1 MEQFKIFDA
10 HLHTFGNFLPKDDDL
25 ISYMDRYNVEKAI
38 LTTVNRAAS
47 SKIYTDNISETGEE
61 ESNENRVKRAFEN
74 LRKLM
79 PKDQLDHQD
88 VITISNLD
96 PERFLKFFWFNPK
109 IQQGEEEKNYRILE
123 NHFEMGFC
131 GVKIHSGIH
140 LIKIPR
146 DIMSLASFMQEYNKS
161 IPLYIHFTPKFSAF
175 GGISSKNL
183 ANLARSFPDLKI
195 ILGHAGLA
203 MEFAIDF
210 GLSLKQYKNI
220 YFETSCS
227 IPYAIFS
234 LIKTVGHKRL
244 LFGSDAPVTNPMQLE
259 IDKIICLP
267 ITSDQKQDI
276 FYNNTNNFILN

>member
-1 MEQFKIFDA
+1 MQQYKIFDA
-10 HLHTFGNFLPKDDDL
+10 HLHTYGTFLAKNDDL
-25 ISYMDRYNVEKAI
+25 LSYLDRHNVTKAI
-38 LTTVNRAAS
+38 ITTVNRAAS
-47 SKIYTDNISETGEE
+47 SKIYTNDNSGTKKEV
-61 ESNENRVKRAFEN
+61 SNENRVKRAFEN

-88 VITISNLD
+88 VITVSNLD
-96 PERFLKFFWFNPK
+96 TERFFKFFWFNPK
-109 IQQGEEEKNYRILE
+109 IPQDEEEKNYKILE
-123 NHFEMGFC
+123 NHFNGGFC

-146 DIMSLASFMQEYNKS
+146 DIMFLASFMQEYNKKF
-161 IPLYIHFTPKFSAF
+161 PLYIHFTPKFSAF
-175 GGISSKNL
+175 GGISSKDL
-183 ANLARSFPDLKI
+183 AKLAQSFPNLNI

-210 GLSLKQYKNI
+210 GLSLKQYENI

-234 LIKTVGHKRL
+234 LIKSVGHKRL
-244 LFGSDAPVTNPMQLE
+244 LFGSDAPVTNPLQLE
-259 IDKIICLP
+259 IEKIICLP

-276 FYNNTNNFILN
+276 FYNNTNNLILN

>member
-1 MEQFKIFDA
+1 MQYKIFDA
-10 HLHTFGNFLPKDDDL
+10 HLHTYGTFLAKDDDL
-25 ISYMDRYNVEKAI
+25 LSYLDRYNVEKAI
-38 LTTVNRAAS
+38 ITTVNRAAS
-47 SKIYTDNISETGEE
+47 SRIFVNDNNGTGEE
-61 ESNENRVKRAFEN
+61 VSNENRVKKAFEK

-88 VITISNLD
+88 VISISNLD

-109 IQQGEEEKNYRILE
+109 IDLDEKDKNYRILE
-123 NHFEMGFC
+123 NHFKMGFC

-146 DIMSLASFMQEYNKS
+146 DVISLASFMQEYNKHF
-161 IPLYIHFTPKFSAF
+161 PLYIHFTPKFSAF
-175 GGISSKNL
+175 GGISSKDL
-183 ANLARSFPDLKI
+183 AKLAQSFPNLNI

-227 IPYAIFS
+227 IPYAILS

-244 LFGSDAPVTNPMQLE
+244 LFGSDAPVTNPIQLE
-259 IDKIICLP
+259 IEKIMCLP
-267 ITSDQKQDI
+267 IKSDQKQDI
-276 FYNNTNNFILN
+276 FYNNTNNLVLN

>member
-1 MEQFKIFDA
+1 MQYKIFDA
-10 HLHTFGNFLPKDDDL
+10 HLHTYGTFLAKDEDL
-25 ISYMDRYNVEKAI
+25 LSYLDRHNVEKAI
-38 LTTVNRAAS
+38 ITTVNRAAS
-47 SKIYTDNISETGEE
+47 SKIYTNDDNGNGEDV
-61 ESNENRVKRAFEN
+61 SNENRVKKAFEN
-74 LRKLM
+74 LRKMM
-79 PKDQLDHQD
+79 PKDQLNHQD
-88 VITISNLD
+88 VISISNLD

-109 IQQGEEEKNYRILE
+109 IDQGEEEKNYKILE
-123 NHFEMGFC
+123 NHFKMGFC

-146 DIMSLASFMQEYNKS
+146 DIISLASFMQEYDKN

-175 GGISSKNL
+175 GGISSKDL
-183 ANLARSFPDLKI
+183 AKLAQSFPDLKI

-227 IPYAIFS
+227 IPYAILS
-234 LIKTVGHKRL
+234 LVKMIGHKRI
-244 LFGSDAPVTNPMQLE
+244 LFGSDAPVTNPIQLE

-267 ITSDQKQDI
+267 ISNNIKQDI
-276 FYNNTNNFILN
+276 FYNNTNNLILN

>member
-1 MEQFKIFDA
+1 MQYKIFDA
-10 HLHTFGNFLPKDDDL
+10 HLHTYGTFLARDDDL
-25 ISYMDRYNVEKAI
+25 LSYLDRHNVEKAI
-38 LTTVNRAAS
+38 ITTVNRAAS
-47 SKIYTDNISETGEE
+47 SKIYANDDNGTGEE
-61 ESNENRVKRAFEN
+61 VFDENRVKKAFEN
-74 LRKLM
+74 LRKMM

-88 VITISNLD
+88 VINISNLA
-96 PERFLKFFWFNPK
+96 PERFVKFFWFNPK
-109 IQQGEEEKNYRILE
+109 IDRDDVDKNYRILE
-123 NHFEMGFC
+123 NHFKMGFY

-146 DIMSLASFMQEYNKS
+146 DIMSLASFMQEYNKN

-175 GGISSKNL
+175 GGISSKDL
-183 ANLARSFPDLKI
+183 AKLAQSFPNLTI

-227 IPYAIFS
+227 IPYAILS
-234 LIKTVGHKRL
+234 LVKMIGHKRL
-244 LFGSDAPVTNPMQLE
+244 LFGSDAPVTNPIQLE
-259 IDKIICLP
+259 IDKIMCLP

-276 FYNNTNNFILN
+276 FYNNTNNLILN